1 MGRSTH
7 TDKRST
13 AVKTIVKHNAD
24 GSVSTRLAPKKT
36 QIEKK
41 KPKKANTPLTEWRL
55 RNKLDKKVAIPLA
68 PFERL
73 VRDIASNYREDLRFQ
88 KTSIMAL
95 KEAAEMYLITI
106 FEGSEMM
113 AFHDKKRQ
121 TVRIEDMKLFLKT
134 QNMTPCNNFS
144 RNEFELQKHAKKLG
158 WNEKIQIKNP
168 YQVKK
173 LETEITSKKKDSES
187 PVADDH
193 PPALTPV
200 AEKEKE
206 KDPQSIDDLF

>member
-1 MGRSTH
+1 MGRTTH
-7 TDKRST
+7 TDRKST
-13 AVKTIVKHNAD
+13 AVKTIVKHNPD
-24 GSVSTRLAPKKT
+24 GSVATKIAPKKP
-36 QIEKK
+36 QVEKK

-55 RNKLDKKVAIPLA
+55 RNKLDKKESCIPLA

-88 KTSIMAL
+88 KNAIVAL
-95 KEAAEMYLITI
+95 REAAEMYLINI
-106 FEGSEMM
+106 FTGSQMM
-113 AFHDKKRQ
+113 AYHEKERL
-121 TVRIEDMKLFLKT
+121 TIRIKDMKLFLKT
-134 QNMTPCNNFS
+134 QNMTPCNNFG

-173 LETEITSKKKDSES
+173 LETEISSSKKKETES
-187 PVADDH
+187 PSVADDQ
-193 PPALTPV
+193 PPALTSV
-200 AEKEKE
+200 SE